1 MKLLCYLFCII
12 GATALIKI
20 YNLHAARPLR
30 NKRMWIAV
38 ALLTMFL
45 AWGGEKPAPDPDNP
59 DPPTPPTPDEP
70 DVPHEPVENVRLK
83 LIGRYSEGKFIPL
96 TSEWVEVVTTNGVIE
111 TEQLKELINE

>member
-1 MKLLCYLFCII
+1 MKLLCYLLCII

-83 LIGRYSEGKFIPL
+83 LIGRVNADGQFIPL
-96 TSEWVEVVTTNGVIE
+96 TSEWIDSTNLVETI
-111 TEQLKELINE
+111 KELNDE